1 MVPELH
7 RLVAVTVP
15 SLSEPVL
22 MHDPISLQTLWWP
35 PLVEHQG
42 LLQSDVLIPCMDR
55 LVGPRRLPVPGG
67 GRPVGPDSVG
77 VLPVPRGEEVPLSV
91 PEFRLG

>member
-42 LLQSDVLIPCMDR
+42 LLQADVLIPCVDR
-55 LVGPRRLPVPGG
+55 LVGPRRLPVPRSGC
-67 GRPVGPDSVG
+67 PVRPDSVR
-77 VLPVPRGEEVPLSV
+77 VLPVSRAEEVPFLV
-91 PEFRLG
+91 PEQSSV